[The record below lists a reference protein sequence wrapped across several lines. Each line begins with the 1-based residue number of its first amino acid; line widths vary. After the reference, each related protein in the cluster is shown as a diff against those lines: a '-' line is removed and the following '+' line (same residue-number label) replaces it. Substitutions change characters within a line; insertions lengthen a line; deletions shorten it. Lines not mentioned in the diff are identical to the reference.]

1 MSARHRSRADER
13 LEERIA
19 RLSAIVEE
27 QRQELEELRR
37 ILQAPTPTLPRKRG
51 REISASPGERGK
63 EIHASRRELLR
74 LAGAAVA
81 GAAGGVALQAIPV
94 SAATGGPMLLGMA
107 NDANV
112 TTDLHPTT
120 TTAPNP
126 LLHIDASAASNAAVA
141 LFVAGA
147 TNTNAAVLQGSGTG
161 SGLLATTNAGS
172 AVSGQAGGGASSNGV
187 LGTAGAGATSYGVV
201 GTAGTGLNSIGVV
214 GNAGPANASA
224 GVAGNAGGALT
235 SAGVVGAASVG
246 YGVFGQASTGID
258 MIAGGN
264 GRLAQVSF
272 SPGGAGAPNL
282 TPGAGVLETIRQ
294 DDGSVWVSRAQAG
307 APIGTFQAAWKR
319 LNAVRVDAVDGTGTP
334 FVAARVLDTRNGTGS
349 GTHVGPLLSGQV
361 FDFGPFTGIPS
372 DAVGI
377 FGNLTAVAS
386 DAAGNPAASFA
397 ISGWLAL
404 TPGGVSASSSNPV
417 SNVNYGGPV
426 NAVPNFFMVGFGTGS
441 NAGKLRIQN
450 GGNTRVHVLL
460 DVFGVL
466 Q

>member
-1 MSARHRSRADER
+1 MSAHPRTRVEESLDER
-13 LEERIA
+13 VA

-27 QRQELEELRR
+27 QRQELDELRR
-37 ILQAPTPTLPRKRG
+37 ILQALTPTLPRKRG
-51 REISASPGERGK
+51 REISANLPGERGK

-81 GAAGGVALQAIPV
+81 GAAGTVALQAIPV
-94 SAATGGPMLLGMA
+94 SAANGGPMVLGQL
-107 NDANV
+107 NDASA

-161 SGLLATTNAGS
+161 SGLLATTNRRS
-172 AVSGQAGGGASSNGV
+172 ALSGQAGSGAASNGV

-201 GTAGTGLNSIGVV
+201 GTAGAGLNSIGVV

-224 GVAGNAGGALT
+224 GVAGHAGGALT

-264 GRLAQVSF
+264 GRLAQVSS
-272 SPGGAGAPNL
+272 SPGGAGAPNPP
-282 TPGAGVLETIRQ
+282 PGDGVPETIRQ
-294 DDGSVWVSRAQAG
+294 DDGAVWVTRAQAG

-319 LNAVRVDAVDGTGTP
+319 LNAVRVDAVDGTGTD
-334 FVAARVLDTRNGTGS
+334 R
-349 GTHVGPLLSGQV
+349 
-361 FDFGPFTGIPS
+361 
-372 DAVGI
+372 
-377 FGNLTAVAS
+377 
-386 DAAGNPAASFA
+386 
-397 ISGWLAL
+397 
-404 TPGGVSASSSNPV
+404 
-417 SNVNYGGPV
+417 
-426 NAVPNFFMVGFGTGS
+426 
-441 NAGKLRIQN
+441 K
-450 GGNTRVHVLL
+450 
-460 DVFGVL
+460 
-466 Q
+466 